1 MSDRKI
7 AWFLGVGAF
16 LVLAPGALFGLPDGE
31 FVVGATR
38 VLAGEVPYR
47 DFWTKCAPGSFYL
60 VAAVFSVLGR
70 ELAFQALAACALW
83 AACTVAFF
91 RLLRD
96 AGVGRRV
103 AVPCALLLALA
114 RWRTGVELSSFEP
127 AFLFVLLA
135 WRRFLLGSPIRTGLL
150 LGAAAVFQHD
160 VAGCA
165 AIGAVVATILE
176 RGSPLRLVLG
186 FAAIGVPAALVVAW
200 KCGEAVWQDLVLFPS
215 ADFLR
220 ALVRAHGLHA
230 ALAEVLLLG
239 ALAAGWQLRG
249 KSSRAAWLGLAST
262 PILWI
267 AAHVRQDTHLLSM
280 AAPAAVLLALAWETR
295 ALPRRALGLAGS
307 ICALDLLLPSVLGMA
322 AMARAIPRAEILGI
336 PGTALLLVPE
346 STFVSTRP
354 LVAFVRANVPEDQ
367 PIYIGLERHDATVI
381 SKPILYFLC
390 GRPPAV
396 PWHELYPGVT
406 DREDVQ
412 ADMLGWIAGRNVV
425 CIVLWKPA
433 GSNER
438 LDAMRSPG
446 SEVLDEWIAQ
456 GFRQVAAYGEYRVWM
471 RRD

>member
-16 LVLAPGALFGLPDGE
+16 LVLAPGALVGLPDGE

-38 VLAGEVPYR
+38 ILAGELPYR

-60 VAAVFSVLGR
+60 VAAIFSVLGR

-96 AGVGRRV
+96 ANIDRRV
-103 AVPCALLLALA
+103 AAPCALVLALA
-114 RWRTGVELSSFEP
+114 RWHTGVELSSFEP
-127 AFLFVLLA
+127 AFLLVLLA
-135 WRRFLLGSPIRTGLL
+135 WRQFLVGSPVRTGLL

-160 VAGCA
+160 VAACA

-176 RGSPLRLVLG
+176 RRSPSKLVLG
-186 FAAIGVPAALVVAW
+186 FSAIAAPAALLVAW
-200 KCGEAVWQDLVLFPS
+200 QCGEAAWQDLVLFPP

-220 ALVRAHGLHA
+220 ALVLAHGLHA

-239 ALAAGWQLRG
+239 ALAAAWRLRG
-249 KSSRAAWLGLAST
+249 RPSRAARLGLSSL
-262 PILWI
+262 PLFWI
-267 AAHVRQDTHLLSM
+267 EAHARQGTYLVSM
-280 AAPAAVLLALAWETR
+280 AALAAVLLALAWESR
-295 ALPRRALGLAGS
+295 ALPRTALGLAGS
-307 ICALDLLLPSVLGMA
+307 ICALGLLLPPVLGAA

-336 PGTALLLVPE
+336 PGTALLLIPE
-346 STFVSTRP
+346 STFAATRP

-367 PIYIGLERHDATVI
+367 PIYIGLERHATTVI
-381 SKPILYFLC
+381 SRPILYFLC

-412 ADMLGWIAGRNVV
+412 ADMLGWIAGRNVA
-425 CIVLWKPA
+425 CIVLWKPD
-433 GSNER
+433 GLDER

-446 SEVLDEWIAQ
+446 SELLDEWISE
-456 GFRQVAAYGEYRVWM
+456 GFRQVAGYGEYRVLM
-471 RRD
+471 RRE